1 METKNI
7 PYKPGA
13 LKLCIIALISLLL
26 LIPLVMV
33 QSLIR
38 DRLSTKETVEEE
50 IANSTAQSQTIAGPV
65 IFYEE
70 VETKNNK
77 HKETLQCLISNTLNY
92 NSNIET
98 ETLHRS
104 IYDVVVYNSKIKID
118 GTFKVTKKLLNK
130 KWCYLYFSISDLK
143 GLQSIPEIKICDST
157 YTLELDRED
166 IKEKYNYTRNDS
178 YFEYSTNTLTAK
190 INLPENMIEGQE
202 LKYEMTLNIKGT
214 KEQTFEPCSEITTL
228 TIQSSYPHPSFI
240 GDFLP
245 TKRNVTDTGFS
256 AEWSILGMN
265 VASNSDG
272 MGVAFVNPSDPY
284 LQSERTSKYGFLII
298 ALVFVAA
305 LLAEFISRKEITIVQ
320 YAIVGLSLVLF
331 YSLLISFS
339 EITGFGLAYL
349 ISAIMTSLALLFYF
363 QRMLRNKAAYFVG
376 GFVGL
381 MYIINY
387 VIIQME
393 TFSLLTGSLLL
404 FIMLLVLMYFT
415 SNMNEHNI
423 KPTIEKQ

>member
-33 QSLIR
+33 QGLIH
-38 DRLSTKETVEEE
+38 DRSSTKETVEEE

-166 IKEKYNYTRNDS
+166 IKEKYNYTRNGS

-214 KEQTFEPCSEITTL
+214 KEQTFEPCSEMTTL

-245 TKRNVTDTGFS
+245 TKRSVTDTGFS
-256 AEWSILGMN
+256 AEWSVLGMN

-349 ISAIMTSLALLFYF
+349 ISAIMTTLALMFYF
-363 QRMLRNKAAYFVG
+363 RRMLKNKAAYFVG

-387 VIIQME
+387 IIIQME

-415 SNMNEHNI
+415 SNMNNI
-423 KPTIEKQ
+423 STKDTTEN

>member
-1 METKNI
+1 
-7 PYKPGA
+7 
-13 LKLCIIALISLLL
+13 
-26 LIPLVMV
+26 
-33 QSLIR
+33 
-38 DRLSTKETVEEE
+38 
-50 IANSTAQSQTIAGPV
+50 
-65 IFYEE
+65 
-70 VETKNNK
+70 
-77 HKETLQCLISNTLNY
+77 
-92 NSNIET
+92 
-98 ETLHRS
+98 
-104 IYDVVVYNSKIKID
+104 
-118 GTFKVTKKLLNK
+118 
-130 KWCYLYFSISDLK
+130 
-143 GLQSIPEIKICDST
+143 
-157 YTLELDRED
+157 
-166 IKEKYNYTRNDS
+166 
-178 YFEYSTNTLTAK
+178 
-190 INLPENMIEGQE
+190 
-202 LKYEMTLNIKGT
+202 
-214 KEQTFEPCSEITTL
+214 
-228 TIQSSYPHPSFI
+228 
-240 GDFLP
+240 
-245 TKRNVTDTGFS
+245 
-256 AEWSILGMN
+256 MN
-265 VASNSDG
+265 VASDSDG

-415 SNMNEHNI
+415 SNMNNI
-423 KPTIEKQ
+423 STKDTTEN

>member
-38 DRLSTKETVEEE
+38 DRLSTKETVEYE
-50 IANSTAQSQTIAGPV
+50 IANSTAKRQKIVGPI
-65 IFYEE
+65 IFYEGSE
-70 VETKNNK
+70 KQK
-77 HKETLQCLISNTLNY
+77 PSDKETLHCLISNTLNY
-92 NSNIET
+92 NSEIET

-118 GTFKVTKKLLNK
+118 GTFKATDKLLNK
-130 KWCYLYFSISDLK
+130 KWFYLHFSVSDLK
-143 GLQSIPEIKICDST
+143 GLQSIPEIKICDSI
-157 YTLELDRED
+157 YALELDRED
-166 IKEKYNYTRNDS
+166 VREKYNYNRNGA
-178 YFEYSTNTLTAK
+178 YLKYSTNTLIAK
-190 INLPENMIEGQE
+190 IKLPENIVEGQD

-256 AEWSILGMN
+256 TEWSILGMN
-265 VASNSDG
+265 VASDSDG

-415 SNMNEHNI
+415 SNMNNI
-423 KPTIEKQ
+423 STKDTTEN

>member
-1 METKNI
+1 METKNH
-7 PYKPGA
+7 KPSA

-33 QSLIR
+33 QSLIH
-38 DRLSTKETVEEE
+38 DRLSTKETVEDE
-50 IANSTAQSQTIAGPV
+50 IANSTARRQTIAGPI
-65 IFYEE
+65 IFYEGSE
-70 VETKNNK
+70 KQK
-77 HKETLQCLISNTLNY
+77 PSDKEILHCLLSSTLNY
-92 NSNIET
+92 NSEIET

-118 GTFKVTKKLLNK
+118 GTFKATNKLLSK

-166 IKEKYNYTRNDS
+166 IREKYNYNRNGG
-178 YFEYSTNTLTAK
+178 YFEYSSNTLTAK
-190 INLPENMIEGQE
+190 IKLPENIVEGQN
-202 LKYEMTLNIKGT
+202 LKFEMNLNIKGT
-214 KEQTFEPCSEITTL
+214 KEQTFEPCSEMTTL
-228 TIQSSYPHPSFI
+228 TIQSPYPHPSFI

-245 TKRNVTDTGFS
+245 TKRDVTDAGFS
-256 AEWSILGMN
+256 AEWSVLGMN

-305 LLAEFISRKEITIVQ
+305 LLAEFISRKEINIVQ

-349 ISAIMTSLALLFYF
+349 ISAIMTTLALLFYF
-363 QRMLRNKAAYFVG
+363 RRMLRNKAAYFVG

-415 SNMNEHNI
+415 SNMNKPNTI
-423 KPTIEKQ
+423 PTIEKQ